1 MISSLVDEY
10 KFKKS
15 LNVIGNVFIKIRS
28 NYLYLEDNKYKLVK
42 DPIFRMYIDSHE
54 YIIDPR
60 ICNSEMK
67 NSLNYKNVFLVSYL
81 QEIDFGLINEITE
94 ERILY
99 WHDL

>member
-1 MISSLVDEY
+1 MIDEY
-10 KFKKS
+10 KFKR
-15 LNVIGNVFIKIRS
+15 LLGLIQNVFIKIRS

-42 DPIFRMYIDSHE
+42 DPIFRMYIDSHD
-54 YIIDPR
+54 YMLDPR

-67 NSLNYKNVFLVSYL
+67 NSLNYKKVLLVSYS

>member
-1 MISSLVDEY
+1 VKRMIDEY
-10 KFKKS
+10 KFKR
-15 LNVIGNVFIKIRS
+15 LLGLIQNVFIKIRS

-42 DPIFRMYIDSHE
+42 DPIFRMYIDSHD
-54 YIIDPR
+54 YMLDPR

-67 NSLNYKNVFLVSYL
+67 NSLNYKKVLLVSYS